1 MPAHSARASMGLR
14 ILVRNTLAWPQIKK
28 QTVFPDDS
36 NSVCFT
42 CKAFYTSA
50 ARMVLIPSA
59 QLTLDDMPVPDADIT
74 KVLKAPAVK
83 INVVKYASLVRGDT
97 ACSLKG
103 SLSCI
108 KLLFPPCSCVSFL
121 YAIFTG
127 IMFCLKLPVS
137 GISVMGFKVCFNSK
151 EIRVAVC
158 IYWQFSTLL
167 GFFPE

>member
-1 MPAHSARASMGLR
+1 MFWEDFYILPSEVLKDIPLDSPDVCYIGYGCLVEGSLPEQGVRRCAFLEGDSSGREHVA

-103 SLSCI
+103 YPEQVAETSQEDDLSAMLRRI
-108 KLLFPPCSCVSFL
+108 
-121 YAIFTG
+121 
-127 IMFCLKLPVS
+127 
-137 GISVMGFKVCFNSK
+137 
-151 EIRVAVC
+151 E
-158 IYWQFSTLL
+158 
-167 GFFPE
+167 